1 MGSENLKSVNS
12 VSTESNKKGFDEFNE
27 YNAQNIQVL
36 RGLEPVRQRPGM
48 YIGST
53 GKNGLH
59 HLVYEIVDNSI
70 DEALQGFCDTITV
83 AIKIDGSVE
92 VEDNGRGIPVDI
104 HPETNTSALE
114 VVLTTLHAGGK
125 FSKNSYKV
133 SGGLHGVGASV
144 VNALSEWMEVEVH
157 RNGKI
162 YKQRYS
168 RGVKTTE
175 VEIIGETSKRGTIVK
190 FKPDKLIFT
199 TTDFDADTI
208 IARLRDIAFLN
219 PNVTIHFIDERNE
232 IRKTLHFAG
241 GLKEFVSYLN
251 KGSKALHDIVTIE
264 GTYQDVQVT
273 IAFQYTDDDGE
284 TIVSFVNNI
293 KTVDGGTH
301 VTGFKT
307 AFTRVVNEIGKKKNI
322 IKGEPFKGEDL
333 RDGMTAVVNILMMG
347 TPQFEGQTKSK
358 LGNEEVQEAVAKIV
372 RDKLMD
378 YFEISE
384 NILKII
390 VQKAQQT
397 REAREAAKRAREAV
411 KRKNALGASTLPGKL
426 ADCIVRSVEDAEL
439 FIVEGDSAGGSAKQA
454 RDRNFQA
461 ILPLRGKILN
471 VEKSNELKLLKNE
484 QIRDIITAI
493 GTGIGEGFDISR
505 LRYGKIVIMT
515 DADVDG
521 AHIRTLLLALF
532 YRYLRQLLEDERI
545 YIAMPPLYKLAVN
558 TEKPVY
564 LYSDEE
570 LKEYLNRVN
579 GKKIEIQRYKGLGE
593 MNPEQLWE
601 TTMNPKTRKIIKVR
615 IEDAEEADNLF
626 EILMGTDPEERREY
640 IMRHARQLNLVDLD
654 V

>member
-1 MGSENLKSVNS
+1 MVEKIDELKAVKVVALNESGTNL
-12 VSTESNKKGFDEFNE
+12 GE

-36 RGLEPVRQRPGM
+36 KGLEPVRQRPGM

-70 DEALQGFCDTITV
+70 DEALQGFCDTIIVT
-83 AIKIDGSVE
+83 IKADGSVE

-104 HPETNTSALE
+104 HPETGTSALE

-125 FSKNSYKV
+125 FSKSSYKV

-162 YKQRYS
+162 YRQRYS

-175 VEIIGETSKRGTIVK
+175 VEVIGETEKRGTIVR

-208 IARLRDIAFLN
+208 LARLRDIAFLN
-219 PNVTIHFIDERNE
+219 SNITIHFIDERND
-232 IRKTLHFAG
+232 IKKTLHFAG

-251 KGSKALHDIVTIE
+251 KGSKTLHEVVLIE
-264 GTYQDVQVT
+264 GMYQEIQAS
-273 IAFQYTDDDGE
+273 IAFQYTDEDGE

-301 VTGFKT
+301 VTGFKS
-307 AFTRVVNEIGKKKNI
+307 AFTRVVNEIGKKKNF

-333 RDGMTAVVNILMMG
+333 REGMTAVINVLMMG

-358 LGNEEVQEAVAKIV
+358 LGNEEVQEAIAKVV
-372 RDKLMD
+372 RDKLID
-378 YFEISE
+378 YFEVNESV
-384 NILKII
+384 LKII
-390 VQKAQQT
+390 IQKAQQA

-411 KRKNALGASTLPGKL
+411 KRKSVLGASTLPGKL
-426 ADCIVRSVEDAEL
+426 ADCITKNVEDAEL

-493 GTGIGEGFDISR
+493 GTGIGDNFDSSR

-545 YIAMPPLYKLAVN
+545 YIAMPPLYKLTVSG
-558 TEKPVY
+558 EKPVY

-570 LKEYLNRVN
+570 LKESLSNVN
-579 GKKIEIQRYKGLGE
+579 GKKFEIQRYKGLGE

-601 TTMNPKTRKIIKVR
+601 TTMNPESRKIIKVR

-626 EILMGTDPEERREY
+626 EILMGVDSEQRKEY